1 MIHQLDPSDQAH
13 EIGTK
18 NSKMKVIYMSK
29 LPLKEIQA
37 ITELAESLYS
47 FIPANAHPYSK
58 PKVDFGTVARD
69 VGIGDLWTGGSKRP
83 AIQTLLEATLETRR
97 DRFCPLMIRITQEGL
112 KYRIR
117 NGNPITQEDMIRVNQ
132 LIVRVGFKI
141 PELVDSN
148 FISSLPKAKT
158 IPKEKKKDNAD
169 SRSISPEQI
178 EKIKQRFLQL
188 DGLKP
193 QERGYEFEKLLNEI
207 FSLYGL
213 KPRMPFRN
221 IGEQIDGSIELDH
234 QYYLIEA
241 KWQTNLIL
249 EKDLLVLDSRATG
262 HSTIGRGIFITCSDF
277 SPDGVYAFQKLHPPS
292 IIGINGQDLYMI
304 FEKRLHLADIIHL
317 KERKLV
323 ESGEF
328 YYPVLKLIPEM
339 LNERSITH
347 LR

>member
-1 MIHQLDPSDQAH
+1 MP
-13 EIGTK
+13 E
-18 NSKMKVIYMSK
+18 

-47 FIPANAHPYSK
+47 YIPANAHPYSE

-69 VGIGDLWTGGSKRP
+69 VGIGDLWPGGSKLS
-83 AIQTLLEATLETRR
+83 AIQTLLEATLKTRR
-97 DRFCPLMIRITQEGL
+97 DKFCSLMIRITQEGL
-112 KYRIR
+112 KYR
-117 NGNPITQEDMIRVNQ
+117 NKKGNPITQEDINHLNQ
-132 LIVRVGFKI
+132 LILGVGFKI
-141 PELVDSN
+141 PELVDPN
-148 FISSLPKAKT
+148 FISSLPKKKPT
-158 IPKEKKKDNAD
+158 PTKERRDDTD
-169 SRSISPEQI
+169 SRIISPERI
-178 EKIKQRFLQL
+178 ERIKQRFLQIEK
-188 DGLKP
+188 LKP

-207 FSLYGL
+207 FSAYGL

-221 IGEQIDGSIELDH
+221 TGEQIDGSIELDH

-249 EKDLLVLDSRATG
+249 EKDLLVLHSRATG

-277 SPDGVYAFQKLHPPS
+277 SPDGVYAFQRLHPTS
-292 IIGINGQDLYMI
+292 IIGFNGQDLYMI

-328 YYPVLKLIPEM
+328 HYPVLKLIPEI
-339 LNERSITH
+339 LNEKSMKCQR
-347 LR
+347 